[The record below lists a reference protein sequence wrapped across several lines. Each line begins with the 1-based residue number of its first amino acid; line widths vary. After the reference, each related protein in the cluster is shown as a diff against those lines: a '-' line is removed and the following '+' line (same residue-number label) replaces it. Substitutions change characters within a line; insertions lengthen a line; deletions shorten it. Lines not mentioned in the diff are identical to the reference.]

1 MQDSQTF
8 KNSPQTFEIYP
19 IEGGVSV
26 SEGFVSEGISA
37 GLKKDNALDIA
48 YIYAKDGFRVSALF
62 TSNTFAAAP
71 IVHFKECVQKDA
83 QKQGKEVESN
93 FILITTKNANAMTGK
108 AGVEDICEILQNLS
122 ARFPTLKNP
131 IMSSTGVIGV
141 RLPKEKITQSF
152 EKIRLENLD
161 LDSHLRASDAIRTT
175 DAFSK
180 EVAFKVVLQNG
191 ESFHIGAMAKGAG
204 MIAPSLATMLCFITT
219 DSAIPKEDCEELLQ
233 SVAKKNFDAISVDGD
248 MSTNDSVFLLSNAKS
263 GAYDK
268 EAFKHALDLVT
279 HKLALDMVR
288 DGEGASRVVAF
299 EVCGAQDEN
308 EAKIAAKALSNSL
321 LVKTALFGR
330 DPNWGRI
337 ASTIGASGVRAK
349 EESLRIEIG
358 GVCVYDKGTILFTP
372 EIEAKAAK
380 AMEAQEFRILCDLGL
395 GKGRYVSYGCDLGH
409 KYVEINSDYR
419 S

>member
-1 MQDSQTF
+1 MQDS
-8 KNSPQTFEIYP
+8 QTFEIYP
-19 IEGGVSV
+19 IKGGVSA
-26 SEGFVSEGISA
+26 SEGFVTEGISA

-48 YIYAKDGFRVSALF
+48 YIYAKEGFKVSALF

-71 IVHFKECVQKDA
+71 IVHFKKCVQKDA
-83 QKQGKEVESN
+83 KKQDKEVESN

-108 AGVEDICEILQNLS
+108 DGVEDICEILKNLS
-122 ARFPTLKNP
+122 ARFGLKNP

-141 RLPKEKITQSF
+141 RLPKEKIIQSF

-161 LDSHLRASDAIRTT
+161 PDSHLRASDAIRTT

-180 EVAFKVVLQNG
+180 EVAFKVILQNG

-233 SVAKKNFDAISVDGD
+233 GIAKKNFDAISVDGD
-248 MSTNDSVFLLSNAKS
+248 MSTNDSVFLLSNGKS

-268 EAFKHALDLVT
+268 EAFKCALDLLT
-279 HKLALDMVR
+279 HKLALDIVR

-299 EVCGAQDEN
+299 EVCGAQNDN

-337 ASTIGASGVRAK
+337 ASTIGASGVCAK
-349 EESLRIEIG
+349 EENLRIEIG
-358 GVCVYDKGTILFTP
+358 DVCVYDRGAILFTQ

-380 AMEAQEFRILCDLGL
+380 AMEAQEFKILCDLGI
-395 GKGRYVSYGCDLGH
+395 GEGRYVSYGCDLGH